1 MKEQNGNIFSNNLLI
16 FVGIGL
22 SVLYWCVESLLY
34 VFSYGHGLTQQLFQ
48 PDLIGLYRRLM
59 VFSVFLLFGSHAQAA
74 IKKLKETE
82 ADLRDYSKRLEQ
94 EVKKTLQK

>member
-1 MKEQNGNIFSNNLLI
+1 MNEKNGNIFSDNLLV

-22 SVLYWCVESLLY
+22 AVLYWFVESLLY
-34 VFSYGHGLTQQLFQ
+34 VFSHGQSFFQQLFQ
-48 PDLIGLYRRLM
+48 PDLLGLYRRLM

-94 EVKKTLQK
+94 EVKKKLS

>member
-1 MKEQNGNIFSNNLLI
+1 MNEKNGNIFSDNLLI

-34 VFSYGHGLTQQLFQ
+34 VFSSGQGLFQQLFW
-48 PDLIGLYRRLM
+48 PDLLGLYRRLM
-59 VFSVFLLFGSHAQAA
+59 VFSVFLIFGSHAQTA
-74 IKKLKETE
+74 IKKHKAAE

-94 EVKKTLQK
+94 EVKKKLL

>member
-1 MKEQNGNIFSNNLLI
+1 MLEKNGNIFSDNLLV

-22 SVLYWCVESLLY
+22 AVLYWFVESLLY
-34 VFSYGHGLTQQLFQ
+34 VFSQGQSFFQQLFQ
-48 PDLIGLYRRLM
+48 PDLLGLYRRLL

-74 IKKLKETE
+74 IKKYKETE

-94 EVKKTLQK
+94 EVKKNLS